1 MEFAAMEFAAM
12 EFVKIKSQFNIN
24 NALEDNLLNI
34 LSYLSYHDLYV
45 LYISLFNTSHNTL
58 YKVLN
63 SFLQQYTI
71 DEFKIVRHNSRHSF
85 NIKYYL
91 CTVYNKLK
99 WISFLKIKVNKLSI
113 DIDCDD
119 YISNDSILLNNI
131 ANLLFIIPYKSIYIC
146 GGIVIDDIIEIIL
159 INLTH
164 ALNNSALSNTLVEL
178 HLSDIPKIEEDYFK
192 EWPVLN
198 NIEAIKITSC
208 IVPFDCSISDLLMRI
223 PNVEYIHISNRTQL
237 NWSNIIINNIELILP
252 QLKHL
257 TLENAFIDDALR
269 EIYCPNLTKFILI
282 NSYAIDGITRV
293 FNMIKNLQM
302 VGIYFDENTP
312 NINITKLFN
321 RLFNL
326 N

>member
-1 MEFAAMEFAAM
+1 M
-12 EFVKIKSQFNIN
+12 
-24 NALEDNLLNI
+24 
-34 LSYLSYHDLYV
+34 
-45 LYISLFNTSHNTL
+45 
-58 YKVLN
+58 
-63 SFLQQYTI
+63 
-71 DEFKIVRHNSRHSF
+71 
-85 NIKYYL
+85 
-91 CTVYNKLK
+91 
-99 WISFLKIKVNKLSI
+99 
-113 DIDCDD
+113 
-119 YISNDSILLNNI
+119 
-131 ANLLFIIPYKSIYIC
+131 IPYKSIYIC
-146 GGIVIDDIIEIIL
+146 GGIIIDDIIEIIL

-164 ALNNSALSNTLVEL
+164 ALNNSALCNTLIEL
-178 HLSDIPKIEEDYFK
+178 HLSDIPKIEENYFK
-192 EWPVLN
+192 KWPVLN

-223 PNVEYIHISNRTQL
+223 PNVESIYISNRTQL
-237 NWSNIIINNIELILP
+237 NWSNIILNNIELILP

-269 EIYCPNLTKFILI
+269 EIYCPNLIKFILI

-312 NINITKLFN
+312 DLNITKLFN

>member
-1 MEFAAMEFAAM
+1 MEFA
-12 EFVKIKSQFNIN
+12 KITSQCNIN
-24 NALEDNLLNI
+24 NALEDNLLII
-34 LSYLSYHDLYV
+34 LSYLSYHDLYT
-45 LYISLFNTSHNTL
+45 LYRSLFNTSHNTL
-58 YKVLN
+58 HKVLN

-71 DEFKIVRHNSRHSF
+71 DEFKIEYNTIYTF
-85 NIKYYL
+85 NIKYHL
-91 CTVYNKLK
+91 CAIYNKLK

-113 DIDCDD
+113 DCDEN
-119 YISNDSILLNNI
+119 ISNDSILLNNI
-131 ANLLFIIPYKSIYIC
+131 ANLLFMIPYKSIYIC
-146 GGIVIDDIIEIIL
+146 GGIIIDDIIEIIL

-164 ALNNSALSNTLVEL
+164 ALNNSALCNTLIEL

-198 NIEAIKITSC
+198 NIETIKITSC
-208 IVPFDCSISDLLMRI
+208 IVPFECSISDLLMRI

-302 VGIYFDENTP
+302 MGIYFDENTH